1 MLLRAGVA
9 CEVRTTAKRGDAA
22 AIAASMS
29 PLVDLV
35 VSIGGDGTLSEVMS
49 GLKRHDVT
57 LGLLPLGT
65 ANVLSL
71 DLDLPRD
78 VEGFERMLA
87 SGRTQMVDT
96 ALVNGSRLSFLVCGV
111 GFDAAVVRALEARR
125 KGPITR
131 LDWVRAGLDAYA
143 GWKARRLTVEID
155 GKPLAGEYGHV
166 LVSNIVHYAG
176 HAVLAGDRKLDDGL
190 FEVYLFPGRSRAAIA
205 GYLARGAIGRFPAG
219 SVQMRRARHVVVRS
233 DEPAPFQVDGDFG
246 GETPFELAVGSQPFR
261 ILVPSTPARSAA
273 ASCS

>member
-1 MLLRAGVA
+1 MLARAGIA
-9 CEVRTTAKRGDAA
+9 CEVRTTEKRGDAA
-22 AIAASMS
+22 AFAASAS

-71 DLDLPRD
+71 DLNLPAD
-78 VEGFERMLA
+78 VEGLESMLA
-87 SGRTQMVDT
+87 GGRVQAVDS
-96 ALVNGSRLSFLVCGV
+96 ALVNGERLSFLVCGV

-125 KGPITR
+125 TGPITR
-131 LDWVRAGLDAYA
+131 LDWIRAGLDAYFA
-143 GWKARRLTVEID
+143 WEPRRLTVEID
-155 GKPLAGEYGHV
+155 GQPVAGEFGHV
-166 LVSNIVHYAG
+166 LVSNIVHYG
-176 HAVLAGDRKLDDGL
+176 GMAVLSDDRKLDDGL
-190 FEVYLFPGRSRAAIA
+190 FEVYTFPGRSRAAIA
-205 GYLARGAIGRFPAG
+205 GYLARGAFGRFPAG
-219 SVQMRRARHVVVRS
+219 RVRMRRARRVVVRS

-261 ILVPSTPARSAA
+261 ILVPSGATR
-273 ASCS
+273 